1 MTDLL
6 SNDAIADATDPL
18 SVAMSLRDADTMKTV
33 QQAIR
38 DENVVLAFQPIVQTA
53 QPDQVAFHEGL
64 ARILDPKGRT
74 IPAKNFIEVIEK
86 DELGRIVD
94 CMSLEH
100 GLRALAEYPSLRLSI
115 NMSAR
120 SIGYHRW
127 HRTLMDG
134 LDAHPS
140 IASRLILEITESSVV
155 ILPDVVNGFMSQVQ
169 DRGVSFALDDFGA
182 GYTAFRYFKDFVF
195 DILKI
200 DGQFIR
206 GIATD
211 ADNQVLAKALMSIGR
226 HFEMF
231 TIAESV
237 ETAEDA
243 EYLKTIGVDCLQGFY
258 FGAPTLKPDWSV
270 DVPRRMAG

>member
-6 SNDAIADATDPL
+6 SDDAIADMSDPFA
-18 SVAMSLRDADTMKTV
+18 VAMSLRDADTMKTV

-38 DENVVLAFQPIVQTA
+38 SENVVLAFQPVVQTA

-64 ARILDPKGRT
+64 ARILDPQGRT
-74 IPAKNFIEVIEK
+74 IPAKNFIDVIEK

-94 CMSLEH
+94 CISLEH
-100 GLRALAEYPSLRLSI
+100 GLRALTEYPSLRLSI

-127 HRTLMDG
+127 HQTLLNG
-134 LDAHPS
+134 LDAHPG

-155 ILPDVVNGFMSQVQ
+155 ILPDVVNGFMTQVQ

-200 DGQFIR
+200 DGRFIR
-206 GIATD
+206 GISTD

-231 TIAESV
+231 TVAESV

-243 EYLKTIGVDCLQGFY
+243 EFLKTIGVDCMQGFFY
-258 FGAPTLKPDWSV
+258 GAPALKPDWSV
-270 DVPRRMAG
+270 DPLKRMVG